1 MNLLRTCR
9 KIRTIMKYFFVK
21 NKFLRIQ
28 KRHNIGPKEFRI
40 LTEDATNLRIL
51 CTSGCT
57 WLSDD
62 LLGPVLKSN
71 QKLNHLDLSHSLKC
85 SSAVFQVDR
94 LLALKA

>member
-9 KIRTIMKYFFVK
+9 KIRTIMKNFFVK

-40 LTEDATNLRIL
+40 MTKDAVNLKFL
-51 CTSGCT
+51 STSGCT
-57 WLSDD
+57 WLYDE
-62 LLGPVLKSN
+62 LLGPVLKRN

-85 SSAVFQVDR
+85 SSAVFQVNR
-94 LLALKA
+94 FLALKA